1 MAIRET
7 DLAPPPPPGDG
18 DDVHLPESGFDT
30 VRRGFAPDQV
40 ARYLKAVATS
50 VLSLESRLEETR
62 SELLE
67 TRRERDDARAALQAA
82 AGPDPY
88 ESISE
93 RVTGLVRTFDHQVG
107 GLLRDAEVEAERVR
121 SEVQMEGARILAQ
134 ARAEADRIVAEAR
147 AEAER
152 MRADARTEEQ
162 ESRIRAGRLILEA
175 REEADRTE
183 SELTTLR
190 GMMLDTFRDI
200 RQRTYAALGEVE
212 AVIEGGAAPDP
223 DQVVIV
229 DEAAE
234 ISSAGAPPVPR
245 PDL

>member
-1 MAIRET
+1 MAIEEH
-7 DLAPPPPPGDG
+7 DLAPPPSDG
-18 DDVHLPESGFDT
+18 DDAHLPEWEFDT

-40 ARYLKAVATS
+40 AGYLKRVATS

-67 TRRERDDARAALQAA
+67 ARRERDDARAALQAA

-88 ESISE
+88 ENVSE

-121 SEVQMEGARILAQ
+121 SEVQTEGDRILAQ
-134 ARAEADRIVAEAR
+134 ARAEGDRILAEAR

-152 MRADARTEEQ
+152 TRADARTEAQ
-162 ESRIRAGRLILEA
+162 ESRIQAGRVVLQA

-183 SELTTLR
+183 SELATLR

-200 RQRTYAALGEVE
+200 RERTVAALGEVE
-212 AVIEGGAAPDP
+212 AVIESGAASEPDR
-223 DQVVIV
+223 VVIV